1 MLPRPRDFHC
11 SSDSRAR
18 VDVQAASQQACAGE
32 KGGAAAGERGEGR
45 VRFVDFFFGKDELDC
60 GLILIKLKDLFVK
73 MSEGTWRR
81 AGGSGAGNADVRGGA
96 TCL

>member
-1 MLPRPRDFHC
+1 LTGAYSSTHHGRRVGLQGPSNLRAAGSYAVGETLPVLPRPRDFHC

-45 VRFVDFFFGKDELDC
+45 VRFVDFFFFLE
-60 GLILIKLKDLFVK
+60 K
-73 MSEGTWRR
+73 MSWT
-81 AGGSGAGNADVRGGA
+81 AG
-96 TCL
+96 